1 MGTGASKSGTAP
13 PESPRISAR
22 NAELVKQIAGR
33 KFDASRLDIMPLL
46 ASGSPEADKLFDE
59 MDTDASGA
67 LSLRELTAA
76 LIAHGAGLGADWV
89 PEAIQRALEKY
100 DTDGDGELDRA
111 EFAAALADLSG
122 GDAREEISFPGNI
135 VAGEFG
141 HHGTMCTGSFP
152 GEYKEAWD
160 KLVAKAEQGGL
171 STACVFLTTAEQG
184 KHSADPEAGRNFFRR
199 SSCFCHKLY
208 GGPMKCGPGLVK
220 LIGGSSKARLSLPD
234 SPPPST
240 APYIIVYDCT
250 STPTWLY

>member
-1 MGTGASKSGTAP
+1 MGTGASNSGTTP
-13 PESPRISAR
+13 QESPRISAR

-33 KFDASRLDIMPLL
+33 KFDASRLDIMPLP

-76 LIAHGAGLGADWV
+76 LIARGAELGADWV
-89 PEAIQRALEKY
+89 PEAIQGALEKY

-111 EFAAALADLSG
+111 EFAAALADISG
-122 GDAREEISFPGNI
+122 GEAREEISFPGNI

-171 STACVFLTTAEQG
+171 STACVFLTAVEQG
-184 KHSADPEAGRNFFRR
+184 KHSADPEAGEG
-199 SSCFCHKLY
+199 SCFCHKLY
-208 GGPMKCGPGLVK
+208 GKPMECGPGLVK

-250 STPTWLY
+250 PT